1 MTLVK
6 VEVNNIEEAEKLAKI
21 LEEVDYVSN
30 IYIEQISDPEAEKL
44 EHEVLKRSI
53 ILKKNPAFEKHL

>member
-6 VEVNNIEEAEKLAKI
+6 VEVNSIEEAKKLTKI
-21 LEEVDYVSN
+21 LEDVEYISN
-30 IYIEQISDPEAEKL
+30 IYIEQIDDPEKEKH

-53 ILKKNPAFEKHL
+53 VLKKNPAFAKHL